1 MDELKEK
8 TEQAEAE
15 AAEAGQKDGKQE
27 KPAEESVDAEQEE
40 KRNSTAVHAGVTGE
54 QYDLEPETPEQTA
67 DVFKGEDAIRIE
79 YSFTGEEIK
88 NGLRVFQ
95 RETMFKKNMIYTL
108 VLAAFFGIY
117 SFSAFQKDPN
127 ALTIFICIMCISI
140 MAFIW
145 YMPWNHRRLTAR
157 AVDGAQDTL
166 SFVMFIYPTG
176 IRINEE
182 KGSCAMQFGK
192 EINKI
197 AETEESF
204 LFFAGK
210 ERLFVLPKRF
220 VADEEAVRGCLK
232 AGMGGKYLVRI
243 KEEKK

>member
-8 TEQAEAE
+8 KE
-15 AAEAGQKDGKQE
+15 
-27 KPAEESVDAEQEE
+27 PAEKEAVEADDNKEQPATESISVEQEE
-40 KRNSTAVHAGVTGE
+40 ELNQTAVHAGVTGE
-54 QYDLEPETPEQTA
+54 QYDMEPETPNQTE
-67 DVFKGEDAIRIE
+67 DVFEGQEAIRVA

-95 RETMFKKNMIYTL
+95 HETMFKKNLIYTL

-117 SFSAFQKDPN
+117 SFGAFQKEPN
-127 ALTIFICIMCISI
+127 ALTIFICIMCVSI

-157 AVDGAQDTL
+157 AIDAAQDTL
-166 SFVMFIYPTG
+166 SFVMLLYPSG

-197 AETEESF
+197 AETEDAF

-220 VADEEAVRGCLK
+220 VEDEEAVRSRLK
-232 AGMGGKYLVRI
+232 NGMGEKYLLRI
-243 KEEKK
+243 KEAKK

>member
-1 MDELKEK
+1 MDELKESK
-8 TEQAEAE
+8 ELESEAVKADEKEEQLKKES
-15 AAEAGQKDGKQE
+15 AGTQR
-27 KPAEESVDAEQEE
+27 EEELNQ
-40 KRNSTAVHAGVTGE
+40 TAVHAGVTGE
-54 QYDLEPETPEQTA
+54 QYDMEPETPNQTE
-67 DVFKGEDAIRIE
+67 DLFEGQDAIRIE

-95 RETMFKKNMIYTL
+95 HETMFKKNMIYTL

>member
-8 TEQAEAE
+8 KE
-15 AAEAGQKDGKQE
+15 
-27 KPAEESVDAEQEE
+27 PAEEEAVEADDNKEQPATESTSAEQE
-40 KRNSTAVHAGVTGE
+40 KDLNQTAVHAGVTGE
-54 QYDLEPETPEQTA
+54 QYDMEPETPNQTE
-67 DVFKGEDAIRIE
+67 DVFEGQEAIRVA

-95 RETMFKKNMIYTL
+95 HETMFKKNLIYTL

-117 SFSAFQKDPN
+117 SFGAFQKEPN

-157 AVDGAQDTL
+157 AIDAAQDTL
-166 SFVMFIYPTG
+166 SFVMLLYPSG

-182 KGSCAMQFGK
+182 NGSCAMQFGK

-197 AETEESF
+197 AETEDAF

-220 VADEEAVRGCLK
+220 VEDEEAVRSRLK
-232 AGMGGKYLVRI
+232 NGMGEKYLLRI
-243 KEEKK
+243 KEAKN